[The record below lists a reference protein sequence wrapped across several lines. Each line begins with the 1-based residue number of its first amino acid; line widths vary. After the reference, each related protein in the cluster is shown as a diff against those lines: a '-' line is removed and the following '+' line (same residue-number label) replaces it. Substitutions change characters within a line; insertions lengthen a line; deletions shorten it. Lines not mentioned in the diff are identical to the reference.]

1 MSNNEPKS
9 EKPKIQMPGLE
20 EIQRELA
27 SAKSIDDFYG
37 RDGIFAR
44 LFARTIEQMLE
55 GELTEHLGYE
65 KYAVEGRGSGNNRN
79 GKYKR
84 KVRTSGGEA
93 EVAVPRDRNGEFEPK
108 ILHKYE
114 TSSNELEDKIVTMYA
129 KGMTEGDI
137 RASLEEMYGLD
148 VSVGTISAVTNKVW
162 PLVEAW
168 QNRRLAAVYALVYLD
183 AIHVHLRREGR
194 VENTA
199 VYIVLGVDLEGHA
212 DGYIGQ
218 DALGHWVGDGAEG
231 AKFWTSVLAELQARG
246 VKDIL
251 IACMDGLNGFS
262 DAVNAVFPKT
272 LIQRCIVHQIR
283 NSLKYVVYKDQ
294 DDFLRDLKA
303 IYQAPSR
310 DQGENALLE
319 LAEKWGGKYPQA
331 VKSWETNWPEL
342 SPFFDF
348 PYEIRRLIYTNN
360 AIESYNRQLRK
371 VSKNKAVFPTV
382 ESVRKVFFLAHRDIA
397 KKWTMPIPN
406 WANILNQLVV
416 YFPGRFKL

>member
-1 MSNNEPKS
+1 
-9 EKPKIQMPGLE
+9 
-20 EIQRELA
+20 
-27 SAKSIDDFYG
+27 
-37 RDGIFAR
+37 
-44 LFARTIEQMLE
+44 
-55 GELTEHLGYE
+55 
-65 KYAVEGRGSGNNRN
+65 
-79 GKYKR
+79 
-84 KVRTSGGEA
+84 
-93 EVAVPRDRNGEFEPK
+93 
-108 ILHKYE
+108 
-114 TSSNELEDKIVTMYA
+114 
-129 KGMTEGDI
+129 
-137 RASLEEMYGLD
+137 MYGLD

-168 QNRRLAAVYALVYLD
+168 QNRRLATVYALVYLD

-199 VYIVLGVDLEGHA
+199 VYIVLGTDLEGRK
-212 DGYIGQ
+212 

-262 DAVNAVFPKT
+262 EAVNAVFPKT

-382 ESVRKVFFLAHRDIA
+382 ESVRKVFYLAHRDIA

-406 WANILNQLVV
+406 WANILNPLVI